1 MSRPALWPCLFWGKL
16 FDSIFAH
23 LLRCVFLGLFCYV
36 SQCDCV
42 HIKCTHSLKRAP
54 LFARIPALLSLRSAS
69 NLPSC
74 QRTSVTSA
82 YCHIFFSFL
91 LLPHLCLPGF
101 QFLFWQGNRQFK
113 DWAVSE
119 EWGAH
124 KNPDETDTDTK
135 VSASLSP
142 SFNNYLAV
150 PRFSQETQH
159 VVL

>member
-1 MSRPALWPCLFWGKL
+1 MIPFS
-16 FDSIFAH
+16 AH
-23 LLRCVFLGLFCYV
+23 LLRCVLLGLFCYV

-54 LFARIPALLSLRSAS
+54 LFARIPALLYLRSAS

-74 QRTSVTSA
+74 QRASHLLTATSFSRV
-82 YCHIFFSFL
+82 YYFLIFVSQVFSSSSDKETDNSKTEL
-91 LLPHLCLPGF
+91 SL
-101 QFLFWQGNRQFK
+101 K
-113 DWAVSE
+113 SE
-119 EWGAH
+119 AH